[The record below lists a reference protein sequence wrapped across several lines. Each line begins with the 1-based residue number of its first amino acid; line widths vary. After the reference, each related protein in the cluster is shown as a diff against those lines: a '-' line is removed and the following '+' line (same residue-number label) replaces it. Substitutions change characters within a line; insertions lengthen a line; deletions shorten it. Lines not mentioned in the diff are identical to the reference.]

1 MAQKRTVELE
11 VTSNVKPLKS
21 QLKEAVVELQKM
33 VSLYGEQSEQAVLA
47 AKRAA
52 ELKDQIEDTND
63 LLKTYKGEGTF
74 IAMGKAMSSVAA
86 GFSAVEGGF
95 ALIGVEGEAV
105 QETMLKV
112 QAAMALTQGLE
123 GLEDAGRA
131 FSTLGTKIRDT
142 AIKLGILTV
151 SKEADVVVSAQQ
163 TASTVGNVIAT
174 EAQAGANVV
183 AGASFK
189 TMGTAA
195 KVSLNG
201 IKGAIAA
208 TGIGLL
214 VVALGVIVAYW
225 DDIKAAVGGVTA
237 EMNNNLE
244 IATKNAEESKRES
257 DNFKYQEN
265 SLKLQGKSEKE
276 ILQIR
281 MQKQQASLKDAK
293 AQLQAQI
300 TIQKA
305 SESASIRNFN
315 LAKQILNAL
324 GTIGNLIPL
333 GIAKAIDGISYGI
346 ISLAKMTNKYMQ
358 QFQGLMIG
366 LLTQPIEI
374 ALKGANQ
381 ISKALGLGTINVKSI
396 MGDITDIA
404 KATTKGV
411 NQAIQGLKGTNL
423 ADALQGGTSLMADYG
438 AGLIFNTKAIKE
450 EGKKSLEAMQD
461 NVLQIESEI
470 AGGKLQIKEIE
481 KKANEDSAKSGDD
494 AQKAKEEKLKE
505 YNERLKA
512 FYDAQEADRQSRIT
526 DAQEK
531 ELQELAN
538 KFETSIDIA
547 EKAGQDTV
555 AITKQYQ
562 ADVIATKEKYRLIDE
577 QQMLE
582 ANAKAQAFEIKAK
595 LDFDAQIEAIDEQNY
610 QASLTEQEREISAVR
625 EKYFALEELAKGNA
639 DAEKSIKE
647 AKEREL
653 AAIDKKHTDSEKQR
667 KAEALNKYLD
677 LAKGQFNALGDLA
690 MAFNAQSKEGQKRA
704 FNVKKGADIASAT
717 IDTFKS
723 AQMAYTSMVG
733 IPVVGPAL
741 GVAAAG
747 MAVATG
753 LLNIKKIASQKFEGG
768 GSVTGGGGSAGGVG
782 GGAGG
787 GMSGGAQAPSFNVVG
802 NNGLNQLAQ
811 LQQQPMQAFVV
822 SGEVSS
828 AQSLDRNRIQNASI

>member
-1 MAQKRTVELE
+1 MAEKRTIELDIK
-11 VTSNVKPLKS
+11 SNTPSLKA
-21 QLKEAVVELQKM
+21 QFKEAQAEVQRLADK
-33 VSLYGEQSEQAVLA
+33 YGATSQEAIKA
-47 AKRAA
+47 AKSAA
-52 ELKDQIEDTND
+52 ELKDQIGDAKSLTDAFNPDAKFQAFTNT
-63 LLKTYKGEGTF
+63 LSG
-74 IAMGKAMSSVAA
+74 VAG
-86 GFSAVEGGF
+86 GFSAVQGAMG
-95 ALIGVEGEAV
+95 LVGVEGEAV
-105 QETMLKV
+105 QATMLKV
-112 QAAMALTQGLE
+112 QSAMAISQGLQ
-123 GLEDAGRA
+123 
-131 FSTLGTKIRDT
+131 SLGEARDSFAQLGGVIRDA

-151 SKEADVVVSAQQ
+151 AKEADVVVGVQQ

-174 EAQAGANVV
+174 EAQASANVV

-293 AQLQAQI
+293 TQLEAQMK
-300 TIQKA
+300 IQKA
-305 SESASIRNFN
+305 SEDASIRNFT
-315 LAKQILNAL
+315 LAKQILNAI

-333 GIAKAIDGISYGI
+333 GIAKAIDGISGGV
-346 ISLAKMTNKYMQ
+346 ISLLKMVNNYTQK
-358 QFQGLMIG
+358 FQGLIIN
-366 LLTQPIEI
+366 LLTKPIEI
-374 ALKGANQ
+374 ALKGA
-381 ISKALGLGTINVKSI
+381 SKVSEALGLGSINVKSI
-396 MGDITDIA
+396 MGDITEVA
-404 KATTKGV
+404 KASSKGI
-411 NQAIQGLKGTNL
+411 NDAIKGLKGTDL
-423 ADALQGGTSLMADYG
+423 AGALQGGISSIADYG
-438 AGLIFNTKAIKE
+438 AGLVFDPKAIKE

-461 NVLQIESEI
+461 NVLQMESEI

-481 KKANEDSAKSGDD
+481 KKANEDSAKNADD

-505 YNERLKA
+505 YNESLKA
-512 FYDAQEADRQSRIT
+512 FYEAQEADRQARIT

-538 KFETSIDIA
+538 KFDNATYLAD
-547 EKAGQDTV
+547 KAGQDTK
-555 AITKQYQ
+555 AITEQYE
-562 ADVIATKEKYRLIDE
+562 ADIIATKEKYRLIDE
-577 QQMLE
+577 QKMQE
-582 ANAKAQAFEIKAK
+582 ASAKANAFELKAK

-610 QASLTEQEREISAVR
+610 QAGLSEQQREVSAVR

-647 AKEREL
+647 AKTREL
-653 AAIDKKHTDSEKQR
+653 DAIDAKYTETEKQR
-667 KAEALNKYLD
+667 KADNLNKNLE
-677 LAKGQFNALGDLA
+677 LAKTQFNALGDLA

-717 IDTFKS
+717 IDTFLSATSAYKS
-723 AQMAYTSMVG
+723 MAG

-768 GSVTGGGGSAGGVG
+768 GSVTGGGGSAGGG